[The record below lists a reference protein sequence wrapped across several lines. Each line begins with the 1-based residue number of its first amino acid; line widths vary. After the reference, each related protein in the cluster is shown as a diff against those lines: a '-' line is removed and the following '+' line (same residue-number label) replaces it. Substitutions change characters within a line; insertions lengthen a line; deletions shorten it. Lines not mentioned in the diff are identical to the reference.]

1 MQLVEYIDFNAVT
14 SVLIKN
20 PTMQHLFLSIT
31 DINGNM
37 LSSTGWR
44 RACRDFH
51 RVNKNSKDKCTRSD
65 IELANQLNAG
75 EQYALYTCFNGL
87 TEAATPFIVDG
98 EHIGNLIAGQVFLK
112 PPDIDF
118 FIQQADQFGFNK
130 DEYIQAIKEVPV
142 VDETELRRIMVFY
155 SELTTLLGSMAQ
167 QAHQYKVQTDKL
179 SIRTAE
185 LEYVNSEL
193 EAFSY
198 SVSHDLRAPLR
209 HIMGFIELFNK
220 KFSHAIPEQGRHYFD
235 VIYDST
241 QSMSVLIDELLQF
254 SRNGRAELMQTD
266 VSMNDIVA
274 DEIKILTEGLKSQRN
289 IQWRIGALAPAHCDK
304 EMFKLVW
311 RNLIDNAVK
320 FTQKKPEAVIEI
332 GCYDENGQTVY
343 FIRDNGAGFDMKYSQ
358 KLFGVFQRMHT
369 SEEFNGTGIGLAT
382 VKRIISRHGG
392 RIWAD
397 AQPENGAAFYFT
409 LSRKG
414 N

>member
-1 MQLVEYIDFNAVT
+1 MKIIDYIDFDAIT
-14 SVLIKN
+14 STLNKN
-20 PTMQHLFLSIT
+20 PMMQHLFLSIT

-37 LSSTGWR
+37 RSSTGWR

-112 PPDIDF
+112 HPDIDF
-118 FIQQADQFGFNK
+118 VIQQADQLGFNK
-130 DEYIQAIKEVPV
+130 EEYIQAIKEVPIM
-142 VDETELRRIMVFY
+142 DETELRRIMVFY

-167 QAHQYKVQTDKL
+167 HAYQYKIQSDKL
-179 SIRTAE
+179 STRTAE

-220 KFSHAIPEQGRHYFD
+220 KFNDTLPEQGRHYFD

-241 QSMSVLIDELLQF
+241 KSMSLLIDDLLQF
-254 SRNGRAELMQTD
+254 SRNGRVELMQANVD
-266 VSMNDIVA
+266 MNVIVA
-274 DEIKILTEGLKSQRN
+274 ETTAGLPDNVKSRN
-289 IQWRIGALAPAHCDK
+289 IQWVTGSLAPAFCDK
-304 EMFKLVW
+304 EMLKLVW
-311 RNLIDNAVK
+311 QNLIDNAVK
-320 FTQKKPEAVIEI
+320 FTSKKADAVIET
-332 GCYDENGQTVY
+332 GSFDQNGQAVY

-397 AQPENGAAFYFT
+397 AQPENGAEFYFT

-414 N
+414 D

>member
-1 MQLVEYIDFNAVT
+1 
-14 SVLIKN
+14 
-20 PTMQHLFLSIT
+20 
-31 DINGNM
+31 
-37 LSSTGWR
+37 
-44 RACRDFH
+44 
-51 RVNKNSKDKCTRSD
+51 VN
-65 IELANQLNAG
+65 
-75 EQYALYTCFNGL
+75 
-87 TEAATPFIVDG
+87 G

-118 FIQQADQFGFNK
+118 FIQQAVQFGFNK
-130 DEYIQAIKEVPV
+130 EEYIHAIKEVPIM
-142 VDETELRRIMVFY
+142 DETELRRIMVFY
-155 SELTTLLGSMAQ
+155 AELTTLLGSMAQ
-167 QAHQYKVQTDKL
+167 HAYQYKIQSDKL
-179 SIRTAE
+179 STRTAE

-220 KFSHAIPEQGRHYFD
+220 KFSDTLPDQGRHYFD
-235 VIYDST
+235 VIYNST

-266 VSMNDIVA
+266 VDMNDAVA
-274 DEIKILTEGLKSQRN
+274 GEIKIITEGLKNRKN
-289 IQWRIGALAPAHCDK
+289 IQWRIGTLAPAHCD
-304 EMFKLVW
+304 EVMFKLVW

-320 FTQKKPEAVIEI
+320 FTSKKVEAVIEI
-332 GCYDENGQTVY
+332 GSYDDKGQAVY
-343 FIRDNGAGFDMKYSQ
+343 YIKDNGAGFDMKYAQ

-397 AQPENGAAFYFT
+397 AKPENGAAFYFT

-414 N
+414 D